1 MWGEE
6 KNDITVRQ
14 EKTYY
19 PISPRGA
26 IDFFYRMQAKAVQL
40 DGAQTLQASITKQ
53 STGLFATKAAALS
66 IDQKRLL

>member
-1 MWGEE
+1 
-6 KNDITVRQ
+6 
-14 EKTYY
+14 
-19 PISPRGA
+19 
-26 IDFFYRMQAKAVQL
+26 MQAKAVQL